1 MRIGIIPARAGSKG
15 IPGKNTALCAGKPL
29 VDWTIEAANNSLLD
43 YAILSSDSSEILEH
57 ATGRVLPLRRPDI
70 AADDHATQEQVIKH
84 VMKSIAPD
92 ADDIFVLLQPT
103 SPQREATDINTA
115 TSFLEERN
123 EIAPDSIVSVVLGAP
138 FTWSWSMETA
148 EFVGSYT
155 TGKRPNRQD
164 KPQVFRENGS
174 IYAFTRRLW
183 DKEHCRL
190 GGTISPYLMDEKHAI
205 EIDTP
210 FDFWLVEQILLGH
223 KNPL

>member
-1 MRIGIIPARAGSKG
+1 
-15 IPGKNTALCAGKPL
+15 
-29 VDWTIEAANNSLLD
+29 
-43 YAILSSDSSEILEH
+43 
-57 ATGRVLPLRRPDI
+57 
-70 AADDHATQEQVIKH
+70 
-84 VMKSIAPD
+84 
-92 ADDIFVLLQPT
+92 
-103 SPQREATDINTA
+103 
-115 TSFLEERN
+115 
-123 EIAPDSIVSVVLGAP
+123 
-138 FTWSWSMETA
+138 META